1 MYKGILDTPIN
12 ELKHHGVKG
21 MKWGQSKSSVSR
33 SNRTAAKKAYK
44 KVEKDGVKASKD
56 VSNSFTDLY
65 RSSSKISKTSS
76 KYDIQKE
83 KNARGKGNV
92 NKTAKTK
99 TKLDSY
105 AKHYDKA
112 ISNYNTAN
120 NRLDKL
126 VTKAANMPI
135 SIKKTPKRT
144 AVKEALSQYVSGGRI
159 TNTLHK
165 DTFREN
171 VDRRQKMNRSK

>member
-1 MYKGILDTPIN
+1 MYKGVLDTPLS
-12 ELKHHGVKG
+12 ELQHHGVKG

-56 VSNSFTDLY
+56 VSNSFIDLY
-65 RSSSKISKTSS
+65 RLSSKISKTSS

-99 TKLDSY
+99 AKLDSY
-105 AKHYDKA
+105 AKPYDKA

-120 NRLDKL
+120 NRLNKL
-126 VTKAANMPI
+126 VSKAANMPI

-144 AVKEALSQYVSGGRI
+144 AVKEALSQYLSNGSV
-159 TNTLHK
+159 TNSMHK
-165 DTFREN
+165 DTFRLN
-171 VDRRQKMNRSK
+171 VDRQQKQNRG

>member
-105 AKHYDKA
+105 AKHYDKV

-120 NRLDKL
+120 NRLNKL
-126 VTKAANMPI
+126 VSKAAKMPI
-135 SIKKTPKRT
+135 SIKKTPQRT
-144 AVKEALSQYVSGGRI
+144 AAKQVLSLYLSPRI
-159 TNTLHK
+159 VTNSMHK
-165 DTFREN
+165 DTFRLN
-171 VDRRQKMNRSK
+171 VDRQQKQNRG